1 MPLPLRPPPDESA
14 RSRGAIPHVL
24 SEAERGA
31 LTVIAE
37 HVRERVHLQ
46 QVWVFAEAGG
56 GIEDIAHASSGEHEI
71 PDAAA
76 RVIAQAALRRDER
89 RRVRYESGVHF
100 VTTETAGGR
109 RVTVVGAGR
118 RTQLPSEAQKALA
131 ELADVSARVLADE
144 QPVYPR
150 EAPAPV
156 PARAP
161 APSAAPA
168 RAGAYGAGLAEAL
181 ALLKRP
187 PILAESRER
196 VVHELGQRYPAM
208 GAAVRT
214 VETDIGLSLAITSAA
229 NQLSNT
235 PRDGFASVPDALR
248 ALGPRAAMR
257 IAQELPTLGPNGS
270 GERLGTT
277 LARMTSHA
285 LATRAAADI
294 LARQLGDPR
303 SEELRLAAALHD
315 IGKVV
320 LAAASPDYF
329 ASLSSLG
336 TTPEQRLAD
345 ERRRLGIDHAAIGA
359 VAVRRL
365 GFPKSIGTAIERH
378 HADDASGP
386 AAIVRLADMIAHQ
399 AYGGAVA
406 QSALAAGAKS
416 LRIDPA
422 EIQRIAYELPRS
434 REPREATSE
443 PSPLTPMQHKALM
456 GLANGMTYKQIAA
469 DLSVSESTVRT
480 HLHNLYGKLEVSDRA
495 QAVLLAAERGWI

>member
-1 MPLPLRPPPDESA
+1 M
-14 RSRGAIPHVL
+14 RGATPHVL

-31 LTVIAE
+31 LTVITE
-37 HVRERVHLQ
+37 HVRERARLQ
-46 QVWVFAEAGG
+46 QVWVFAEASA
-56 GIEDIAHASSGEHEI
+56 GIEDVARASSGEQEI

-76 RVIAQAALRRDER
+76 RVIALGALRRDER

-100 VTTETAGGR
+100 VTTETVGGR
-109 RVTVVGAGR
+109 RVTVVAAGN
-118 RTQLPSEAQKALA
+118 RTQLPTEAQAALS

-144 QPVYPR
+144 LPGYPS
-150 EAPAPV
+150 EVPAPAPV
-156 PARAP
+156 VPRTA
-161 APSAAPA
+161 
-168 RAGAYGAGLAEAL
+168 AYGAGLAEAL
-181 ALLKRP
+181 SALKRP

-196 VVHELGQRYPAM
+196 MSTELGQRYPAM
-208 GAAVRT
+208 GAAIRT
-214 VETDIGLSLAITSAA
+214 VETDVGLALAITAAA
-229 NQLSNT
+229 NQLPNG
-235 PRDGFASVPDALR
+235 PRDGHASVHDALR
-248 ALGPRAAMR
+248 ALGPRGAIR
-257 IAQELPTLGPNGS
+257 IAEDLPTLGPGGS
-270 GERLGTT
+270 GERLGTA
-277 LARMTSHA
+277 LARLSAHA

-303 SEELRLAAALHD
+303 SEELRLAALLHD

-320 LAAASPDYF
+320 LAAASPEYLVG
-329 ASLSSLG
+329 LSNLG
-336 TTPEQRLAD
+336 ATPEQRLAD

-365 GFPKSIGTAIERH
+365 GLPKSIGTTIERH

-406 QSALAAGAKS
+406 QSAIAAGAKS

-422 EIQRIAYELPRS
+422 EVQRIAYELPRS
-434 REPREATSE
+434 REPREPSSE

-456 GLANGMTYKQIAA
+456 GLANGLTYKQIASE
-469 DLSVSESTVRT
+469 LSVSESTVRT